1 MSVIIL
7 HRAFYVCVFRT
18 RVYMSDLE
26 SALHYSLRVE
36 LSSHIIISGEDLTAL
51 KKYIDV
57 LAKVSH
63 VSKHTLN
70 IHFLKYLH
78 FYITITV
85 SAKSVHMTNH

>member
-7 HRAFYVCVFRT
+7 QRAFYVCVHRT

-36 LSSHIIISGEDLTAL
+36 LSGHISISGDDLTAL
-51 KKYIDV
+51 KKYIHV

-63 VSKHTLN
+63 ISKHT
-70 IHFLKYLH
+70 H
-78 FYITITV
+78 
-85 SAKSVHMTNH
+85 